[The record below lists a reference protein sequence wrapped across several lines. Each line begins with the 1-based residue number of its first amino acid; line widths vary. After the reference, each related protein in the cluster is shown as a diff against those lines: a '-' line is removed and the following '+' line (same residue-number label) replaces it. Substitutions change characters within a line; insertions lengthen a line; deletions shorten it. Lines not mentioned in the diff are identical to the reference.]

1 MPADSLAPL
10 VNLAADH
17 NIAIRTLTTMLY
29 ICVGAIVGLG
39 GFILYLMKTC
49 REDARYAWDSNK
61 EMAAALKAAG
71 TDLAVIK
78 EFARKA
84 AGS

>member
-1 MPADSLAPL
+1 MPAELQPL

-29 ICVGAIVGLG
+29 VMAVAIGGLG
-39 GFILYLMKTC
+39 AFILYLMKTC
-49 REDARYAWDSNK
+49 REDARYAWDANK
-61 EMAAALKAAG
+61 QMADALKEAG
-71 TDLAVIK
+71 RDLEVIK

-84 AGS
+84 TGP